1 MSKKIFI
8 LLTCFTVFFSQNKE
22 IYPSLKYKINEPQL
36 KNLEIAIINN
46 FLNNKDL
53 PIPGY
58 NFSERIDFI
67 GTVQF
72 NMTDSKFRFINLTD
86 KTFEI
91 LFENPDKISI
101 KLYNV
106 KVQISFYYIFSSNFY
121 LNKGT
126 GKIQLKTYH

>member
-1 MSKKIFI
+1 
-8 LLTCFTVFFSQNKE
+8 
-22 IYPSLKYKINEPQL
+22 
-36 KNLEIAIINN
+36 
-46 FLNNKDL
+46 
-53 PIPGY
+53 
-58 NFSERIDFI
+58 
-67 GTVQF
+67 
-72 NMTDSKFRFINLTD
+72 MTDSKFRFKKLTD